1 MKKPFKIC
9 SLIDLVKS
17 VLELLGG
24 IALILVGAIQL
35 SSAATQQERLPAA
48 GLVLLGA
55 VLVVISL
62 CAFYW
67 LSAFKKEFAKGGKEG
82 YDFKLVLKYSIL
94 AIIFAQMPTA
104 VVMLIDRKQN
114 RDWLETRN
122 PKRNTANDLFDEERP
137 VYEEGYQP
145 ESKTI
150 IRMVSSKKND
160 KAYRTRGI
168 EDIGS
173 KNNWKGWL
181 YLAPV
186 IILVAIFLIYPL
198 INTIF
203 ISFTENYKYASGEFD
218 GLTLTNF
225 TYILGLTDKANGAH
239 ESYFVSYAIPNT
251 FLLVIVTVPVST
263 IIALLIAVALNSIKW
278 FQKILQTIFFLPY
291 VTNAIAVGMVFS
303 VIFDRQG
310 VINFIFGTDTT
321 WIYGANQYVAMVP
334 LVMYI
339 VWSSIPFKILI
350 FLSGLQ
356 GIDKQY
362 YQAAQID
369 AAPRWKVL
377 AKVTVP
383 LLSPQIL
390 YILITSFIG
399 AWKEYTSVVGLFNG
413 PGTRGRAGEPN
424 METIVFYIYENLNQN
439 TSAAAAAAVFLFIII
454 LAFTGLQF
462 LASKKRVHY

>member
-1 MKKPFKIC
+1 MKKAFKIC
-9 SLIDLVKS
+9 SIIDLVKS
-17 VLELLGG
+17 IAELLGG
-24 IALILVGAIQL
+24 IALAIVGATGL
-35 SSAATQQERLPAA
+35 AGAAEKEQELRLKAA
-48 GLVLLGA
+48 GLLLLGA
-55 VLVVISL
+55 VLITISL

-67 LSAFKKEFAKGGKEG
+67 LSSFRKEEAKTER
-82 YDFKLVLKYSIL
+82 YDFKIVMKYSIL

-104 VVMLIDRKQN
+104 VCSLVSRKRRKEAEREN
-114 RDWLETRN
+114 H
-122 PKRNTANDLFDEERP
+122 PTAVNELFSEERP
-137 VYEEGYQP
+137 THSEGYDA
-145 ESKTI
+145 ETRTI
-150 IRMVSSKKND
+150 VRMVPTRNK
-160 KAYRTRGI
+160 KAYQTRGI

-203 ISFTENYKYASGEFD
+203 ISFTENYKYASGTFD

-239 ESYFVSYAIPNT
+239 EAYFVRYAIPNT
-251 FLLVIVTVPVST
+251 FLLVIVTVPIST
-263 IIALLIAVALNSIKW
+263 ALALLIAVALNSIKW
-278 FQKILQTIFFLPY
+278 LQKILQTIFFLPY

-303 VIFDRQG
+303 VIFDTQG
-310 VINFIFGTDTT
+310 IINFIFGSDTV
-321 WIYGANQYVAMVP
+321 WIYGANQYTAMVP

-369 AAPRWKVL
+369 AAPRHKVL
-377 AKVTVP
+377 LKVTVP

-413 PGTRGRAGEPN
+413 PGTRGRQGDPN

-439 TSAAAAAAVFLFIII
+439 TSSAAAAAVFLFVII